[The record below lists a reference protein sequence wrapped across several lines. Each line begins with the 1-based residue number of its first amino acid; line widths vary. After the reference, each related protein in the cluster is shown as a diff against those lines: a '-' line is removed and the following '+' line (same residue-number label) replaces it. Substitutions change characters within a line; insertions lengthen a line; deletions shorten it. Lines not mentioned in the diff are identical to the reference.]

1 MLLSLVTLLLAAPD
15 DFAVVR
21 RERDG
26 LVLAKRAADQSG
38 FEELRIEGETD
49 ASPES
54 LADVIWNDRARA
66 EVKTYLAHRQIVQVE
81 AQRRLERQLVDA
93 PFIGKRDSLVRFE
106 RRTEADGTIVI
117 SWTLGG
123 KPENAKAETMK
134 MQRGAWR
141 LTPKPG
147 GGTRV
152 EFTTIAD
159 PGGVPALLA
168 EKPQRD
174 VALSIVRAV
183 LEAS

>member
-1 MLLSLVTLLLAAPD
+1 MVLSLVTLLLSASD

-26 LVLAKRAADQSG
+26 LVLAKRPAAQSE
-38 FEELRIEGETD
+38 FEELRVEGDTD

-54 LADVIWNDRARA
+54 LSDIIWNDRARSD
-66 EVKTYLAHRQIVQVE
+66 VKTYLAHRQIVQVE
-81 AQRRLERQLVDA
+81 AQKRIERQLVDA
-93 PFIGKRDSLVRFE
+93 PIIGKRDSLVRFE
-106 RRTEADGTIVI
+106 RHTEADGTIVI

-134 MQRGAWR
+134 LQRGAWR

-152 EFTTIAD
+152 EFRTIAD
-159 PGGVPALLA
+159 PGGVPALFA
-168 EKPQRD
+168 ISPQRD